1 MCFIQLIDF
10 LVFINCKN
18 LKNMKRNTQNKSNE
32 AKSCLEELSKK
43 KTRLEHVRQ
52 NMLRL
57 LTNPVNL
64 NCPEFVT
71 LNKKA
76 AFEKLDGNVFDKL
89 KDFGKQGFLFFAKN
103 YLKL

>member
-64 NCPEFVT
+64 NCPEFVM

-76 AFEKLDGNVFDKL
+76 AFDKLNGIMFDKL